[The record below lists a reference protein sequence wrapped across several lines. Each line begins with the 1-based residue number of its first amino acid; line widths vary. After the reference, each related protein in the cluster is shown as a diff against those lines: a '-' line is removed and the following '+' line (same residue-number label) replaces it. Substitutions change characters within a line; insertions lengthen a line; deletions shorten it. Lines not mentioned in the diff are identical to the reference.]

1 MGTMF
6 GIMPLFIG
14 IMFVIVIG
22 IIIVCAV
29 KGTAEWSS
37 NNHSPL
43 QTVTAVV
50 DTKRQSV
57 VHHNNAGMENIPA
70 SISTSHYVT
79 FQLQSGERMEF
90 HVTGVQYGMLAEGD
104 CGTLTYQGTRYQ
116 GFVRDA
122 VL

>member
-14 IMFVIVIG
+14 VMFVIVIG

-50 DTKRQSV
+50 VKKRKNV
-57 VHHNNAGMENIPA
+57 VHRNNAGMENMP
-70 SISTSHYVT
+70 TSMRTSYYVT
-79 FQLQSGERMEF
+79 FQLQSGEQMEF
-90 HVTGVQYGMLAEGD
+90 YVTGGQYGMLAEGD
-104 CGTLTYQGTRYQ
+104 RGMLTYQGTRYQ
-116 GFVRDA
+116 GFD
-122 VL
+122 L